1 VRCRTA
7 PGIQRLMKKGNR
19 QIINPFLMEY
29 AVEQVLIF
37 YLAKKKRKMFK
48 KSLLRSRISFL
59 PITPGY
65 TRG

>member
-1 VRCRTA
+1 
-7 PGIQRLMKKGNR
+7 MKKGNR